1 MPPRP
6 ELRAGLN
13 DLPAT
18 EDQLGIGHYMSGLSE
33 FLTQCQ
39 TPMTV
44 AVQGDW
50 GTGKTSAMKIV
61 GERLAAQHPDKRPE
75 IIWFNT
81 WQYAQLG
88 AVTQTAGALLWEI
101 CRKVAQV
108 ESAQTVQAREK
119 RRRFITQAQQ
129 FLVAASVG
137 AAKGATRLAGY
148 GAVVDLVENG
158 KDLWDGLEQTDGG
171 LENPAADVTLLAE
184 LRESFASAI
193 RDTGRRFVIFVD
205 DLDRLEPARAV
216 EVMEVIKVL
225 LDVENCIFVLAIDFE
240 IVKLGV
246 REKYGDDITDE
257 RAQSFFDKII
267 QIPFNLPTGS
277 YDTLAYL
284 QRLTGIPDSPD
295 GALRVDL
302 ALSSVGSNPR
312 SIKRLFN
319 TLQLLSLIQLQN
331 KDAPLDE
338 RRETQLFAML
348 CMQTRYASVYEA
360 FARAASSLDDEAADR
375 QSEVLE
381 GMLRVPQRVT
391 PETERALPDAGTTEA
406 AAVRYTQFP
415 EVPAEDVDML
425 EDFLKHLRTAFS
437 TPGGKLD
444 TGALL
449 SAVTSSAVT
458 ARDGTRKIAESSRTE
473 RDRESRFAALREG
486 GVRPDL
492 IELVGYLEDQ
502 AEQLGLSFGMQR
514 KTTEWT
520 GYEPRLRAPGARRDP
535 RHYLLKVLNR
545 SFSFHFEKISGLARP
560 DEFRAAVTASG
571 PAVGSVL
578 ADPDKEHVEV
588 KNITTR
594 AQIDELVRLIR
605 MYQSLLPAAPA
616 EPQM

>member
-1 MPPRP
+1 
-6 ELRAGLN
+6 
-13 DLPAT
+13 
-18 EDQLGIGHYMSGLSE
+18 
-33 FLTQCQ
+33 
-39 TPMTV
+39 
-44 AVQGDW
+44 
-50 GTGKTSAMKIV
+50 MKIV
-61 GERLAAQHPDKRPE
+61 GERLAAQDPDKRPE
-75 IIWFNT
+75 IIWINT

-88 AVTQTAGALLWEI
+88 AETQTAGALLWEI

-148 GAVVDLVENG
+148 GAVVDLGGNG

-171 LENPAADVTLLAE
+171 LEIPAADVTLLAE

-193 RDTGRRFVIFVD
+193 RDTGRRIVIFVD

-216 EVMEVIKVL
+216 EVMEAIKVL

-240 IVKLGV
+240 
-246 REKYGDDITDE
+246 
-257 RAQSFFDKII
+257 
-267 QIPFNLPTGS
+267 
-277 YDTLAYL
+277 
-284 QRLTGIPDSPD
+284 
-295 GALRVDL
+295 
-302 ALSSVGSNPR
+302 
-312 SIKRLFN
+312 
-319 TLQLLSLIQLQN
+319 
-331 KDAPLDE
+331 KDAQLDE

-348 CMQTRYASVYEA
+348 CMQTRYASVYKA

-406 AAVRYTQFP
+406 TAVRYTQFP

-458 ARDGTRKIAESSRTE
+458 ARDVTRKVAGDVRTTADHE
-473 RDRESRFAALREG
+473 TRFAALEASKA
-486 GVRPDL
+486 RPQVISLLRTLDG
-492 IELVGYLEDQ
+492 EAGKRDVY
-502 AEQLGLSFGMQR
+502 FGMQG
-514 KTTEWT
+514 KAVDWT
-520 GYEPRLRAPGARRDP
+520 GYIRGMRKGNAKKDSRFYSVAT
-535 RHYLLKVLNR
+535 KQ
-545 SFSFHFEKISGLARP
+545 SSFHFQFEKVTFLSNREEFEAAARALESHPGLSPVASSTAP
-560 DEFRAAVTASG
+560 DYWQI
-571 PAVGSVL
+571 
-578 ADPDKEHVEV
+578 
-588 KNITTR
+588 KNITTEEQPR
-594 AQIDELVRLIR
+594 
-605 MYQSLLPAAPA
+605 SS
-616 EPQM
+616 